1 MGIYY
6 SAKDIATMLGVSKAK
21 AYEIIRK
28 LNAELDSKGYLTLSG
43 KVSVAYFNKQ
53 WYGLDQSE
61 QVKQGAS

>member
-53 WYGLDQSE
+53 W
-61 QVKQGAS
+61 